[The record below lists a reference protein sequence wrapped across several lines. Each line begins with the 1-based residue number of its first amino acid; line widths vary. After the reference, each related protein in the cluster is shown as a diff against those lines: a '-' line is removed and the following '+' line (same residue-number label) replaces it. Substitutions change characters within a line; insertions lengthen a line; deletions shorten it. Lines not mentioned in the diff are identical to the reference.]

1 MHLGGFKKTRKRK
14 NTLVLLEEEYF
25 LVLKEIEKIERW
37 LNIID
42 DAEKII
48 RTEFI
53 LQTMDRQK
61 EQLNKVKSEY
71 IDYKFDPKFK
81 KIRNK
86 QFNFSNKEL
95 KDYENKIIESY
106 IQYLLDNLKTM
117 ENLTDDDAILINFL
131 YLDIENFIEEFLN
144 IHPKQIKI
152 PLIQYIRE
160 NIIEDDEQSW
170 VLCSNCGERTYRD
183 FKTCIHCKYP
193 NEVR

>member
-81 KIRNK
+81 KLETNNLIFPTRN
-86 QFNFSNKEL
+86 
-95 KDYENKIIESY
+95 
-106 IQYLLDNLKTM
+106 
-117 ENLTDDDAILINFL
+117 
-131 YLDIENFIEEFLN
+131 
-144 IHPKQIKI
+144 
-152 PLIQYIRE
+152 
-160 NIIEDDEQSW
+160 
-170 VLCSNCGERTYRD
+170 
-183 FKTCIHCKYP
+183 
-193 NEVR
+193 